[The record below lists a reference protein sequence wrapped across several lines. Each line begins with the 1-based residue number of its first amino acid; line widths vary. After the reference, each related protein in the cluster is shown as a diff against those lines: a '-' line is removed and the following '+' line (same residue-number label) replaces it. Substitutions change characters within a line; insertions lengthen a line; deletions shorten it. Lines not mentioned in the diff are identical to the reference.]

1 MKVESIVF
9 GPADLTRLLT
19 AAQITPIY
27 RMQAEIT
34 MDDYGVISAI
44 TAYPIDA
51 DNMEI
56 TTEGRDYRIKGCPNP
71 PNCMDIH

>member
-19 AAQITPIY
+19 AELITPIY

-34 MDDYGVISAI
+34 MDDFGVISAI

-51 DNMEI
+51 DNLEI
-56 TTEGRDYRIKGCPNP
+56 TVQGKDYRIKGCPKP
-71 PNCMDIH
+71 PDCMDIH

>member
-19 AAQITPIY
+19 AELVTPIY
-27 RMQAEIT
+27 RMQAGIT
-34 MDDYGVISAI
+34 IDDFGVITTA

-51 DNMEI
+51 DLQEI
-56 TTEGRDYRIKGCPNP
+56 TAQGKNFRIKGCPIP
-71 PNCMDIH
+71 PDCMDIH